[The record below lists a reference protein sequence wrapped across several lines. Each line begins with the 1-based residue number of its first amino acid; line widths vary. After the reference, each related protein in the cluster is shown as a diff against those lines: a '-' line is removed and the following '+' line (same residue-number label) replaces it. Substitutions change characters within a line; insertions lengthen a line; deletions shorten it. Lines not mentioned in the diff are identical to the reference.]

1 MTTETRSL
9 YSQLPAIDRL
19 LRDSSFLS
27 LRDTYGHTRVVE
39 LLRQMLDEAREV
51 IRDSQT
57 LPAWC
62 ENWAQEV
69 DARLTKEAQSALR
82 PVINLTGTVLH
93 TNLGRALQAEAA
105 VEAVTKAMR
114 SPVTLEYDL
123 DDAGRGHRDRALAQ
137 LLCRITGAED
147 ACIVNN
153 NAAAVLLMLAA
164 TASGKEVVVSRGEL
178 VEIGGAFR
186 IPDVMRQ
193 AGCTLHEVGTTNRT
207 HANDYRQA
215 VNENTALLMKVHTSN
230 YSIQGFTKAIDEAEL
245 VALGKELDVPVVTD
259 LGSGSLV
266 DLSQYGL
273 PKEPMPQELI
283 AAGVSLVSF
292 SGDKLLGGPQAGII
306 VGKKEMIAR
315 LQSHPLKRALRA
327 DKMTLAA
334 LEATLRLYLHP
345 EALSEKLPTL
355 RLLTRSAE
363 VIQIQ
368 AQRLQAPLAAHYGA
382 EFAVQVMPCL
392 SQIGSGSL
400 PVDRLPSAAL
410 TFTPHDGRGS
420 HLESLAARWQRKIL
434 DTLATYHEQHRDE
447 PGPGRERLRR
457 MALPMEDDALV
468 LLLIEKMRE
477 SGDIHS
483 HHGWLHLP
491 DHKAGFSEEQQA
503 IWQKAE
509 PLFGDEPWWVRDL
522 AKETGTDEQAMR
534 LTLRQAAQQGII
546 TAIVK
551 DRYYRN
557 DRIVEFANMIR
568 DLDQECGSTCAA
580 DFRDRLGVGRKL
592 AIQILEYFDRIGF
605 TRRRGNDHLLRDA
618 LLFPE
623 K

>member
-1 MTTETRSL
+1 MTTHRSL
-9 YSQLPAIDRL
+9 YSQIPATDRL
-19 LRDSSFLS
+19 LREPRIHAAVERF
-27 LRDTYGHTRVVE
+27 GHTATVE
-39 LLRQMLDEAREV
+39 MLRLLQDEARCAIQAENA
-51 IRDSQT
+51 
-57 LPAWC
+57 LPDWCAAW
-62 ENWAQEV
+62 EQEV
-69 DARLTKEAQSALR
+69 EHRLDEKAQSALR

-93 TNLGRALQAEAA
+93 TNLGRAQQAEEAVAA
-105 VEAVTKAMR
+105 VVQAMR
-114 SPVTLEYDL
+114 APVTLEYDL
-123 DDAGRGHRDRALAQ
+123 DGAGRGHRDRALAD
-137 LLCRITGAED
+137 LLCQLTGAED

-164 TASGKEVVVSRGEL
+164 TAGGSEVVVSRGEL

-193 AGCTLHEVGTTNRT
+193 AGCVLHEVGTTNRT
-207 HANDYRQA
+207 HAKDYRQA

-420 HLESLAARWQRKIL
+420 HLESLAARWRELPVPVIGRIYDGRLWL
-434 DTLATYHEQHRDE
+434 D
-447 PGPGRERLRR
+447 LRC
-457 MALPMEDDALV
+457 LE
-468 LLLIEKMRE
+468 
-477 SGDIHS
+477 
-483 HHGWLHLP
+483 
-491 DHKAGFSEEQQA
+491 
-503 IWQKAE
+503 
-509 PLFGDEPWWVRDL
+509 
-522 AKETGTDEQAMR
+522 DEQR
-534 LTLRQAAQQGII
+534 
-546 TAIVK
+546 
-551 DRYYRN
+551 
-557 DRIVEFANMIR
+557 F
-568 DLDQECGSTCAA
+568 
-580 DFRDRLGVGRKL
+580 
-592 AIQILEYFDRIGF
+592 LEM
-605 TRRRGNDHLLRDA
+605 LL
-618 LLFPE
+618 

>member
-19 LRDSSFLS
+19 LRDSTFLS
-27 LRDTYGHTRVVE
+27 LRDTHGHTRVVD
-39 LLRQMLDEAREV
+39 LLRQMLDEAREA
-51 IRDSQT
+51 IRDTQA
-57 LPAWC
+57 LPTWC

-69 DARLTKEAQSALR
+69 NVRLAKEAQSALR

-93 TNLGRALQAEAA
+93 TNLGRAQQAEEAIDA
-105 VEAVTKAMR
+105 VAQAMR
-114 SPVTLEYDL
+114 APVTLEYDL
-123 DDAGRGHRDRALAQ
+123 DGAGRGHRDRALAD

-164 TASGKEVVVSRGEL
+164 TANGKEVVVSRGEL

-207 HANDYRQA
+207 HAKDYRQA
-215 VNENTALLMKVHTSN
+215 VNENTGLLMKVHTSN
-230 YSIQGFTKAIDEAEL
+230 YSIEGFTKAVDEAEL
-245 VALGKELDVPVVTD
+245 AAIGLELDIPVVAD

-273 PKEPMPQELI
+273 PKEPMPQQLI

-306 VGKKEMIAR
+306 VGKKEMIAQ

-334 LEATLRLYLHP
+334 LEATLQLYLHP
-345 EALSEKLPTL
+345 EALAEKLPTL
-355 RLLTRSAE
+355 RLLTRSEAA
-363 VIQIQ
+363 IQAQ
-368 AQRLQAPLAAHYGA
+368 AQRLQTALAARFSA
-382 EFAVQVMPCL
+382 EFAVNVMPCL

-420 HLESLAARWQRKIL
+420 RLEALAARWR
-434 DTLATYHEQHRDE
+434 
-447 PGPGRERLRR
+447 
-457 MALPMEDDALV
+457 ALPVPIIGRIYDGRLWLDIRCLEDETRFMEMML
-468 LLLIEKMRE
+468 K
-477 SGDIHS
+477 
-483 HHGWLHLP
+483 
-491 DHKAGFSEEQQA
+491 
-503 IWQKAE
+503 
-509 PLFGDEPWWVRDL
+509 
-522 AKETGTDEQAMR
+522 
-534 LTLRQAAQQGII
+534 
-546 TAIVK
+546 
-551 DRYYRN
+551 
-557 DRIVEFANMIR
+557 
-568 DLDQECGSTCAA
+568 
-580 DFRDRLGVGRKL
+580 
-592 AIQILEYFDRIGF
+592 
-605 TRRRGNDHLLRDA
+605 
-618 LLFPE
+618 
-623 K
+623 